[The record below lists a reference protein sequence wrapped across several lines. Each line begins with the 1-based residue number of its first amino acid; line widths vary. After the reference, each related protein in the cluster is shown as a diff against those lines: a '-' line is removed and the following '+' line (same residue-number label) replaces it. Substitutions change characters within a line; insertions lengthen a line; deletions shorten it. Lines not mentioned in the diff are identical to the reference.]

1 MEKKTI
7 VSGIQSSGNLTLGNY
22 IGSIRNWLD
31 MQEEYNSIF
40 MIADMHS
47 LTVRRTAEE
56 LRENK
61 RKLIAI
67 YLACGLDP
75 NKAIIFE
82 QSKVPAHSEVN
93 WILNCYTY
101 MGELSRMTQYKD
113 KSLKHSDNINSGL
126 FTYPVLMAADILI
139 YSPDFVPVGED
150 QKQHVELTRNLAQR
164 FNNIYGETFVVPKE
178 EIREGARIMGL
189 QNPES
194 KMSKSSE
201 NENDSI
207 YILDNDEDI
216 KRKIKKAVTDSENKI
231 YYDVINK
238 KGISNLLTI
247 YACLKNIKIKDAEKY
262 FENKNYGEL
271 KKELIELLIN
281 VITPIREKYYKIY
294 NDEEYINK
302 VLEDGRKKA
311 NNIAENKKIEIYK
324 KVGLI

>member
-101 MGELSRMTQYKD
+101 
-113 KSLKHSDNINSGL
+113 
-126 FTYPVLMAADILI
+126 
-139 YSPDFVPVGED
+139 
-150 QKQHVELTRNLAQR
+150 
-164 FNNIYGETFVVPKE
+164 
-178 EIREGARIMGL
+178 
-189 QNPES
+189 
-194 KMSKSSE
+194 
-201 NENDSI
+201 
-207 YILDNDEDI
+207 
-216 KRKIKKAVTDSENKI
+216 
-231 YYDVINK
+231 
-238 KGISNLLTI
+238 ISHDTI
-247 YACLKNIKIKDAEKY
+247 
-262 FENKNYGEL
+262 
-271 KKELIELLIN
+271 
-281 VITPIREKYYKIY
+281 
-294 NDEEYINK
+294 
-302 VLEDGRKKA
+302 
-311 NNIAENKKIEIYK
+311 
-324 KVGLI
+324 